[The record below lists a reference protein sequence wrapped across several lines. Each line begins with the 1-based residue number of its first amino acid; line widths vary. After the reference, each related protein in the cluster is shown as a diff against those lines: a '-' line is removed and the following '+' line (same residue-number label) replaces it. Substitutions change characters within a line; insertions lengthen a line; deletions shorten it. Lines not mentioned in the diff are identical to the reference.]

1 MHYDYLVV
9 GSGLFGAAFAQR
21 MHEIGKS
28 VLVIERRNHIGGNV
42 YTEEVEGI
50 NVHRYVKKMY
60 YLNADLYRYYIGR
73 EGQSVQ
79 RDVMTKRYQHQLTV
93 TQKCFEAAHLDEI
106 KDTRQQK
113 YLKHELF
120 MMFGIS
126 VLYSRLNKSEEAD
139 ENLSKMW
146 ESCYAFDPKWAEHFQ
161 KHTPLRLIS
170 IPGKVGRN
178 LSSTVY
184 TAANRVVRFN

>member
-1 MHYDYLVV
+1 
-9 GSGLFGAAFAQR
+9 
-21 MHEIGKS
+21 
-28 VLVIERRNHIGGNV
+28 
-42 YTEEVEGI
+42 
-50 NVHRYVKKMY
+50 
-60 YLNADLYRYYIGR
+60 
-73 EGQSVQ
+73 
-79 RDVMTKRYQHQLTV
+79 MTRRYQHQLTV

-106 KDTRQQK
+106 KESRQQK

-139 ENLSKMW
+139 ENLNKMW
-146 ESCYAFDPKWAEHFQ
+146 ESCYRCDKKRAAHFQ

-170 IPGKVGRN
+170 IPGIVGRN

-184 TAANRVVRFN
+184 TAANKVVRFN

>member
-1 MHYDYLVV
+1 
-9 GSGLFGAAFAQR
+9 
-21 MHEIGKS
+21 
-28 VLVIERRNHIGGNV
+28 
-42 YTEEVEGI
+42 
-50 NVHRYVKKMY
+50 MY

-79 RDVMTKRYQHQLTV
+79 RDVMTRRYQHQLTV

-106 KDTRQQK
+106 SDKKQQK
-113 YLKHELF
+113 YLKYDLF

-139 ENLSKMW
+139 ENLNKMW
-146 ESCYAFDPKWAEHFQ
+146 EGCYAFDEKWAQHFQ

-170 IPGKVGRN
+170 IPGRVGQN
-178 LSSTVY
+178 LSSTAY
-184 TAANRVVRFN
+184 TAANKVVRFN